1 MTEKL
6 IKSCDQNYENFMNEV
21 DSNLAKSRNIFS
33 QLTNKLRQIDDEQ
46 WLELKNKVWVLW
58 WKNGVASFP
67 WVFMILPKL
76 TGAE

>member
-46 WLELKNKVWVLW
+46 WLELKNKVCLIAITFSIS
-58 WKNGVASFP
+58 NENNFR
-67 WVFMILPKL
+67 L
-76 TGAE
+76 